1 MKSVLLNAD
10 AYDVIVL
17 GTQKSP
23 GKVTLNGHDRDK
35 NWRIAKAKGQVGAS
49 SSLDGDD
56 LGEFEAT
63 FDLGGDGYTEDELK
77 DELEQWDDFQ
87 RLIESTTNGPKPTAL
102 PIYHPDLARNR
113 YTEVVNRGVGGVV
126 HDGKG
131 GAQVKVKFG
140 EHRPPKPKPIAKPVS
155 KPAQTYATTDEGR
168 RSPPDPNAAA
178 KQQLAGLLDQARQP

>member
-1 MKSVLLNAD
+1 MKSVLVNAD
-10 AYDVIVL
+10 AYDKIIL
-17 GTQKSP
+17 GTQTSP
-23 GKVTLNGHDRDK
+23 GKVTLNGHDREK
-35 NWRIAKAKGQVGAS
+35 NWKINKAKGQAGAS
-49 SSLDGDD
+49 STLDGDD

-63 FDLGGDGYTEDELK
+63 FELSGDGYDEEGR

-87 RLIESTTNGPKPTAL
+87 RLIESTTNGPKPIAL
-102 PIYHPDLARNR
+102 PIYNPDLARNR

-131 GAQVKVKFG
+131 GATVKVKFG
-140 EHRPPKPKPIAKPVS
+140 EHRLPKPKPIAKPVS